1 MADGQDQRWTN
12 AEIGGGQSLALKS
25 DADTT
30 IKGGCVSA
38 PQVTVPAGGTLDID
52 SLQES
57 RTYNSREKQF
67 GGSATIGTAK
77 AGGFPRSVA
86 LSPLI
91 DPFITSSFCNESN
104 RLQAFGR
111 QIHLRLLNYRL
122 NLLLLSKHLAAEAEL
137 HVN

>member
-1 MADGQDQRWTN
+1 L
-12 AEIGGGQSLALKS
+12 QSG
-25 DADTT
+25 ADTST
-30 IKGGCVSA
+30 KCGIVSV
-38 PQVTVPAGGTLDID
+38 PQVTVAAGGKLDIE

-67 GGSATIGTAK
+67 GGSAAIGTAK

-91 DPFITSSFCNESN
+91 DPPITRSFCDESN

-111 QIHLRLLNYRL
+111 QTHLRLSNYRL

-137 HVN
+137 NVNDDGSRGSRYC